1 MYDKPLQA
9 IIRKITQ
16 FSSSGKNYKP
26 TELAQMEKSKQ
37 TVKALVSN
45 RTVIEMINI
54 IFLFMQCI
62 HI

>member
-16 FSSSGKNYKP
+16 FSASGKNYKP
-26 TELAQMEKSKQ
+26 AELAQMEKSKQ

-45 RTVIEMINI
+45 RMILKTKL
-54 IFLFMQCI
+54 IFIPCIFRQLF
-62 HI
+62 